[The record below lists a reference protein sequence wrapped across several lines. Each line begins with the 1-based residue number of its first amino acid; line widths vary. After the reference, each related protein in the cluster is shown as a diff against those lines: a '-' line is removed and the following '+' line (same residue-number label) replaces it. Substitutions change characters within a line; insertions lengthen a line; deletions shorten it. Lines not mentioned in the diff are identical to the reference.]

1 MSLVLLDILLLMV
14 AYLFHYCSLAG
25 EDFLH
30 GIGLTIAWLFC
41 ICIIILKSYLK
52 EKSIHSS
59 AVILYNL
66 DRIVNW
72 QLTLSEWGTLMLCPL
87 QVTLVIGSL
96 LGCITFS
103 SSFSYRRHSVTLSIR
118 VSIVSHWIP
127 PLISLKIKPLKWN
140 SSRQD

>member
-14 AYLFHYCSLAG
+14 VYLFHYCSLAG

-72 QLTLSEWGTLMLCPL
+72 QLTLSEWHSNVMPPAGNISDRLITRLHHIFQFFFL
-87 QVTLVIGSL
+87 QAA
-96 LGCITFS
+96 
-103 SSFSYRRHSVTLSIR
+103 LSD
-118 VSIVSHWIP
+118 
-127 PLISLKIKPLKWN
+127 LKHQ
-140 SSRQD
+140 S